1 MNQVR
6 QMIYGILIG
15 LLAAGGILLIS
26 NPDRG
31 VPVTLSPA
39 PTQTK
44 TSLPK
49 PTNTAQLIQTQI
61 GGEILEPGTYEL
73 PAKSRLS
80 TLIELASGLT
90 PQADLDRINQAAILK
105 DGDYFYIPA
114 IGEDIPETANNAP
127 QNRSENSE
135 FEFVYPLDLN
145 TAAQDALESLPGIGP
160 AKASE
165 ILAYREKVGRFYSVE
180 ELLNIPGIGQA
191 TLENISEYLVCEP

>member
-15 LLAAGGILLIS
+15 LLTAGGILLIS
-26 NPDRG
+26 NRDRG
-31 VPVTLSPA
+31 IPITLSPA

-61 GGEILEPGTYEL
+61 GGEILAPGIYEL
-73 PAKSRLS
+73 PANSRLIA
-80 TLIELASGLT
+80 LIDLASGLT
-90 PQADLDRINQAAILK
+90 AQADHDRVNQAALLK

-114 IGEDIPETANNAP
+114 VGEEIPETATNAP
-127 QNRSENSE
+127 QNSSKDSE
-135 FEFVYPLDLN
+135 FGFDYPLDLN
-145 TAAQDALESLPGIGP
+145 TATQEALESLPGIGP
-160 AKASE
+160 TKASE
-165 ILAYREKVGRFYSVE
+165 ILAYREKVGQFYSVD

-191 TLENISEYLVCEP
+191 TLENIREYLICEP

>member
-26 NPDRG
+26 NRDRG
-31 VPVTLSPA
+31 IPVTLAPA

-49 PTNTAQLIQTQI
+49 PTNTAQLIQIQI
-61 GGEILEPGTYEL
+61 GGEILAPGIYEL
-73 PAKSRLS
+73 PANSRLI
-80 TLIELASGLT
+80 TLIDLASGLT
-90 PQADLDRINQAAILK
+90 AQADHDRVNLSAILK
-105 DGDYFYIPA
+105 DGDYFYIPTVDEA
-114 IGEDIPETANNAP
+114 IPETASNAP

-135 FEFVYPLDLN
+135 TEFDYPLDLN
-145 TAAQDALESLPGIGP
+145 TAEQDALESLPGIGP
-160 AKASE
+160 TKASE
-165 ILAYREKVGRFYSVE
+165 ILAYREKVGQFYSVE

-191 TLENISEYLVCEP
+191 TLENIRDYLFCEP